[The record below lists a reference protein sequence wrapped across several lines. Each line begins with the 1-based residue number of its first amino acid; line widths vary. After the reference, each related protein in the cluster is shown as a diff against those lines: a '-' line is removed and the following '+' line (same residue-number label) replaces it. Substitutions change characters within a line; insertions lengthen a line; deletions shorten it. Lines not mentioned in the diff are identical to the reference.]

1 MGRIEK
7 TVFISYRRSDEPW
20 ALAVFLD
27 LTQHGYD
34 VFVDYDGIASGNFE
48 TVIFENIRARAH
60 FLVLLTPTALERCSD
75 PNDWMRF
82 EIEAAIDNKRNIVP
96 LMLQGF
102 DFDTPAIAGQLTG
115 KLEVLRKYNG
125 LPIPKSYF
133 RHGMERLR
141 NKFMNVSVDAVL
153 HLASVPAQQAATEQ
167 RDKATRAFR
176 KLSRSNRPVRINWAA
191 AVAGAKNIC
200 EKLRHDNFDP
210 DVFIARPAGSA
221 IFASLIAIEL
231 SGVSTKTDA
240 VCKPVYVIQEVIA
253 PDTAFESSYVLLY
266 SWETISWF
274 VSNELSNKPPG
285 TKALLV
291 GELSL
296 GGELMSSL
304 RKALYEKFELQVR
317 SAVLLTNTQV
327 FEADKYP
334 RRPGV
339 QFTPD
344 YFNLVKDST
353 NFAFPWYEVAGTSH

>member
-1 MGRIEK
+1 
-7 TVFISYRRSDEPW
+7 
-20 ALAVFLD
+20 
-27 LTQHGYD
+27 
-34 VFVDYDGIASGNFE
+34 
-48 TVIFENIRARAH
+48 
-60 FLVLLTPTALERCSD
+60 
-75 PNDWMRF
+75 
-82 EIEAAIDNKRNIVP
+82 
-96 LMLQGF
+96 
-102 DFDTPAIAGQLTG
+102 
-115 KLEVLRKYNG
+115 
-125 LPIPKSYF
+125 
-133 RHGMERLR
+133 
-141 NKFMNVSVDAVL
+141 
-153 HLASVPAQQAATEQ
+153 
-167 RDKATRAFR
+167 
-176 KLSRSNRPVRINWAA
+176 
-191 AVAGAKNIC
+191 
-200 EKLRHDNFDP
+200 
-210 DVFIARPAGSA
+210 
-221 IFASLIAIEL
+221 
-231 SGVSTKTDA
+231 

-304 RKALYEKFELQVR
+304 KKALYEKFELQVR
-317 SAVLLTNTQV
+317 SAVLLTNTQA